1 MARGGEVLSM
11 LCPNVEYVLRGSE
24 YENIDWCGK
33 EPAITKKQ
41 YEAGFAHYDA
51 WKVEQDTAKTEAKA
65 ELLERLGL
73 TQEEFNTLTA

>member
-41 YEAGFAHYDA
+41 YEAGFAQFDA
-51 WKVEQDTAKTEAKA
+51 WQAEQNANKADAKSALLDRLGITEDEAK
-65 ELLERLGL
+65 LLLG
-73 TQEEFNTLTA
+73 